1 MKIINNLQA
10 MNAARQLN
18 VNTNQAAKSMEK
30 LSSGYRI
37 NRAGDDAAGLAIT
50 EKMRAQIRGL
60 NQASKN
66 SQEGISLIQTAE
78 AALNETHSVLQR
90 MRELAVQAATG
101 TLQDEDRGQIDKEFK
116 ELMAEVNDIAEQTQF
131 NKMNL
136 LDGTFG
142 TKIASNS
149 GLKAEELGPITAI
162 NLSGAKSGTEYTLTN
177 GASGELT
184 LSAGGVSQT
193 ITGLG
198 DTYSGTVNFDILGI
212 SLTLEG
218 ANLDGGDSGLAG
230 DIKTDSNAQVNI
242 QTGANEGET
251 LTLSIEDMTANGLG
265 ISDAN
270 TLTAENA
277 ANAITLIEDAIKL
290 VSDERAKLGATQNRL
305 EYKIKNLNS
314 SAENLQS
321 AESGIRDVD
330 MATEMVNYTKN
341 EILQQAAQ
349 AMLSKANLAP
359 QSILQLLR

>member
-1 MKIINNLQA
+1 MRIINNLQA
-10 MNAARQLN
+10 MNATRQLN

-142 TKIASNS
+142 TKIASDS
-149 GLKAEELGPITAI
+149 QLKAEESGPITAI
-162 NLSGAKSGTEYTLTN
+162 NLSGAKSGTVYTLTN

-218 ANLDGGDSGLAG
+218 ADLDADSGLG
-230 DIKTDSNAQVNI
+230 GGIKTDSNAQVNI

>member
-1 MKIINNLQA
+1 MRIINNLQA
-10 MNAARQLN
+10 MNATRQLN

-142 TKIASNS
+142 TKIASDS
-149 GLKAEELGPITAI
+149 QLKAEESGPITAI

-198 DTYSGTVNFDILGI
+198 ATYSGTVNFDILGI

-218 ANLDGGDSGLAG
+218 ANLSGDSGLAG
-230 DIKTDSNAQVNI
+230 GIKTDSNAQVNI

>member
-101 TLQDEDRGQIDKEFK
+101 TLQDEDRGQIDKEFQ
-116 ELMAEVNDIAEQTQF
+116 ELKAEVDNIAAQTQF
-131 NKMNL
+131 NKMTL
-136 LDGTFG
+136 LDG
-142 TKIASNS
+142 KY
-149 GLKAEELGPITAI
+149 
-162 NLSGAKSGTEYTLTN
+162 GAT
-177 GASGELT
+177 
-184 LSAGGVSQT
+184 VSSDATT
-193 ITGLG
+193 ITGVVSVEINNATEVG
-198 DTYSGTVNFDILGI
+198 DYTIAYDSEAKTYSVTKGNVTV
-212 SLTLEG
+212 
-218 ANLDGGDSGLAG
+218 SGLDFDNG
-230 DIKTDSNAQVNI
+230 VMNVSEFGITIRTDSNYEAGSLDGEEVSVTGGEELVL
-242 QTGANEGET
+242 QTGANKDEVLAFRIGNM
-251 LTLSIEDMTANGLG
+251 SSSGLG
-265 ISDAN
+265 IYSAD
-270 TLTAENA
+270 TLTQTA
-277 ANAITLIEDAIKL
+277 AQNAITQLEDAIKL

-314 SAENLQS
+314 SA
-321 AESGIRDVD
+321 
-330 MATEMVNYTKN
+330 
-341 EILQQAAQ
+341 
-349 AMLSKANLAP
+349 
-359 QSILQLLR
+359 